1 MERKKFGGM
10 KILCVLATLLLI
22 VKKSQAWQ
30 VDLMANLHL
39 DYSGRSL
46 KFLLIGK
53 RGEVGKVVEIHKISP
68 CIVH

>member
-39 DYSGRSL
+39 DYSGR
-46 KFLLIGK
+46 
-53 RGEVGKVVEIHKISP
+53 
-68 CIVH
+68 